1 MRNTQRGASYTAIL
15 LGVIVAA
22 FGLKVLV
29 TLWQPYWDDRLINQL
44 IEEQVAISLK
54 ATTPQ
59 QFASTMGQKF
69 SMNNIRDIEFKDI
82 ATVKSKQGLQVT
94 KKYEVRKPFLFNID
108 LVLTFE
114 KSFDQRSV
122 QSK

>member
-29 TLWQPYWDDRLINQL
+29 ASWQPYWDDRLINQL

>member
-22 FGLKVLV
+22 FALKIVAA
-29 TLWQPYWDDRLINQL
+29 LWQPYWDDRLINQL
-44 IEEQVAISLK
+44 IEEQVAVSSK
-54 ATTPQ
+54 ATTAQ
-59 QFASTMGQKF
+59 QFAQQMGQKF
-69 SMNNIRDIEFKDI
+69 NMNNIRDIQFTDI
-82 ATVKSKQGLQVT
+82 ATVKSKNGLQVA
-94 KKYEVRKPFLFNID
+94 KRYEVRKPFLLNID

>member
-44 IEEQVAISLK
+44 IEEQVVISSK
-54 ATTPQ
+54 ATTAQ

-82 ATVKSKQGLQVT
+82 ATVTSKQGLHVT
-94 KKYEVRKPFLFNID
+94 KKYEVRKPFLLNID

-114 KSFDQRSV
+114 KHFDQRSI

>member
-1 MRNTQRGASYTAIL
+1 MRNTQRGASYTTIL
-15 LGVIVAA
+15 LGVILAA
-22 FGLKVLV
+22 FALKVLAAV
-29 TLWQPYWDDRLINQL
+29 LPAYLDDRLIDRL
-44 IEEQVAISLK
+44 IEEQVAISPK
-54 ATTPQ
+54 NTTPEKFISQ
-59 QFASTMGQKF
+59 MGQSF

-82 ATVKSKQGLQVT
+82 AKIKTKNGLFVT
-94 KKYEVRKPFLFNID
+94 KSYEVRKPFLLNID

>member
-44 IEEQVAISLK
+44 IEEQVAISSK

>member
-22 FGLKVLV
+22 FALKIVA

-44 IEEQVAISLK
+44 IEEQVVVSSK
-54 ATTPQ
+54 ATTAQ
-59 QFASTMGQKF
+59 QFAQQMGQKF
-69 SMNNIRDIEFKDI
+69 NMNNIRDIQFTDI
-82 ATVKSKQGLQVT
+82 ATVKSKNGLQVA
-94 KKYEVRKPFLFNID
+94 KKYEVRKPFLLNID